1 MAMCCLKP
9 AVMRWRRLP
18 FWQPSNTIVT
28 NVLIVLRSRGEVE
41 AQYLAWALNQ
51 VNFDRMTQQTA
62 SIKSVSIRDLR
73 DLEIPVPDMAAQQK
87 TVTIL
92 NEIQTGRQLAQTY
105 FDEAE
110 THLRGSVFKSL
121 ETNMADVNLNND
133 RLTQQEVNDICWRAC
148 DTFRGVIDGGQYK
161 DYILVM
167 LFIKYISDVW
177 RDHYDEYMAQYN
189 GNAERVERAMRLE
202 RFIRQKMRL
211 LPPFMQAAM
220 LIMWVS

>member
-1 MAMCCLKP
+1 
-9 AVMRWRRLP
+9 
-18 FWQPSNTIVT
+18 
-28 NVLIVLRSRGEVE
+28 
-41 AQYLAWALNQ
+41 
-51 VNFDRMTQQTA
+51 MTQQTA

-73 DLEIPVPDMAAQQK
+73 DLEIPVPDKAAQQK

-105 FDEAE
+105 FDEAK
-110 THLRGSVFKSL
+110 HIFAAAYSKAR
-121 ETNMADVNLNND
+121 ETNMADVNLSND
-133 RLTQQEVNDICWRAC
+133 KLTQQEVNDICWRAC

-189 GNAERVERAMRLE
+189 GNAEQVEQAMRLE
-202 RFIRQKMRL
+202 RFI
-211 LPPFMQAAM
+211 LPEDASLQPFMQAAM